1 VFVLKEFLFLF
12 CFSSSPGES
21 SSFSLGLHFI
31 LVFVR
36 VFFLA
41 RRCVRWFIAYF
52 SSLFLDALC
61 LSVTVLIFYEGLL
74 AVVECRNEQTK
85 EGLFEWREFLSGIEA
100 LSAGKQ
106 NSFHGPVGRNKDR

>member
-1 VFVLKEFLFLF
+1 MYSVTSFFVKIFESFWFFFFKGVF
-12 CFSSSPGES
+12 CFCFVSLLSPGES

-61 LSVTVLIFYEGLL
+61 LSVTVLIFMRLT
-74 AVVECRNEQTK
+74 CS
-85 EGLFEWREFLSGIEA
+85 SG
-100 LSAGKQ
+100 
-106 NSFHGPVGRNKDR
+106 V